1 MSSDSVFGARLALR
15 RLVRQPGFS
24 VPVALTLA
32 LGIGA
37 TAAVFAV
44 VNGVLIRP
52 LAYPEA
58 NRLVAVGHTA
68 SHVDLPMTGVSLG
81 TADYYRA
88 HNRGFEDIG
97 VYLGPVGT
105 RPDPDPPDLW

>member
-1 MSSDSVFGARLALR
+1 MNRGSVFGARLALR
-15 RLVRQPGFS
+15 RLVRQPRFS

-52 LAYPEA
+52 LAYPGA

-68 SHVDLPMTGVSLG
+68 SHVDLPMTGGVLG
-81 TADYYRA
+81 PDGYYRDTY
-88 HNRGFEDIG
+88 RC
-97 VYLGPVGT
+97 LGLLVLSRESCT
-105 RPDPDPPDLW
+105 

>member
-1 MSSDSVFGARLALR
+1 MNRGSVFGARLALR

-81 TADYYRA
+81 TADYYRSEE
-88 HNRGFEDIG
+88 RR
-97 VYLGPVGT
+97 VGKECRSRWWT
-105 RPDPDPPDLW
+105 DDEKKEK